1 MDLRQQFEH
10 YEETGSLNYESGLGA
25 YGAISVGINA
35 MADEADYD
43 NAIATFES
51 AITDLTDAEKSLNI
65 ITNIEE
71 YCDIAKNSVD
81 NGTATFETAVA
92 LSANI
97 EKELAKGNLDITYFI
112 GDEAPTFESASNQP
126 VTVINKLVDVFGKES
141 DSDEEA
147 TFESAMDKIKEK
159 ARVAG
164 NYAKEKAIKFKEWV
178 VKLAK
183 RAWEIIKD
191 AGAFVANLFRK
202 NSTIIDSLIAEAGT
216 LSDVVSKD
224 KKLTG
229 KDFLATFPYLKKH
242 TGKEYKALIA
252 SWEDSGNKLIEFGV
266 GVTGKITSSASV
278 SEISIPV
285 ANIYQFSTIPGF
297 EETDKDLRG
306 IILNYVGKK
315 VKILSAGENV
325 ASLAISEINSGTIS
339 ETANI
344 TPISV
349 KDAISVL
356 TTLKRASEKAEK
368 VVKNLPKAINAVKGT
383 VVKDSAAMKS
393 VTTISNAI
401 TTYAKSS
408 GEMNKATIK
417 EIYKHLKMYTKK
429 EENNEAK

>member
-1 MDLRQQFEH
+1 MDLRQQFEQ
-10 YEETGSLNYESGLGA
+10 YEETGSLSYESGLG
-25 YGAISVGINA
+25 YTMVGNPV
-35 MADEADYD
+35 DVVCNELSYD
-43 NAIATFES
+43 NAVATFES
-51 AITDLTDAEKSLNI
+51 ANDDLVQANAIMDIVIAVEKYAD
-65 ITNIEE
+65 T
-71 YCDIAKNSVD
+71 AKHSVD

-141 DSDEEA
+141 DSGEEA

-159 ARVAG
+159 ARAAG
-164 NYAKEKAIKFKEWV
+164 NYAKEKAVKFKEWV

-191 AGAFVANLFRK
+191 AGTFVANLFRK
-202 NSTIIDSLIAEAGT
+202 NSTIIDSLIAEANT
-216 LSDVVSKD
+216 LSDTLVKD

-242 TGKEYKALIA
+242 TGNEYKALIA

-266 GVTGKITSSASV
+266 GVTGKITSSASE
-278 SEISIPV
+278 SEISMPV

-408 GEMNKATIK
+408 GGMTTATIK
-417 EIYKHLKMYTKK
+417 AMSKHLKMYTKK
-429 EENNEAK
+429 EVTTEA

>member
-25 YGAISVGINA
+25 YGAISVGIDA

-191 AGAFVANLFRK
+191 AGTFVANLFRK
-202 NSTIIDSLIAEAGT
+202 NSTIIDSLIAEANT
-216 LSDVVSKD
+216 LSDTLVKD

-242 TGKEYKALIA
+242 TGNEYKALIA

-408 GEMNKATIK
+408 GGMTTATIK
-417 EIYKHLKMYTKK
+417 AMSKHLKMYTKK
-429 EENNEAK
+429 IATTEA

>member
-51 AITDLTDAEKSLNI
+51 AVADLTNAEKSLDMV
-65 ITNIEE
+65 TAIEGF
-71 YCDIAKNSVD
+71 CDIAKSAVD

-97 EKELAKGNLDITYFI
+97 EKELAKGNLDVAYFI
-112 GDEAPTFESASNQP
+112 DDEAPTFESASNQP

-141 DSDEEA
+141 DSGEEA

-159 ARVAG
+159 ARAAG
-164 NYAKEKAIKFKEWV
+164 NYAKEKAVKFKEWV

-191 AGAFVANLFRK
+191 ASAFVVNLFRK

-216 LSDVVSKD
+216 LSDVVNKD

-242 TGKEYKALIA
+242 TGNEYKALIA

-408 GEMNKATIK
+408 GGMTTATIK
-417 EIYKHLKMYTKK
+417 AMSKHLKMYTKK
-429 EENNEAK
+429 ETTTEA

>member
-1 MDLRQQFEH
+1 MDLRQQFEQ
-10 YEETGSLNYESGLGA
+10 YEETGSLSYESGLG
-25 YGAISVGINA
+25 YTMVGNPV
-35 MADEADYD
+35 DVVCNELSYD
-43 NAIATFES
+43 NAVATFES
-51 AITDLTDAEKSLNI
+51 ANDDLVQANAIMDIVIAVEKYAD
-65 ITNIEE
+65 T
-71 YCDIAKNSVD
+71 AKHSVD

-141 DSDEEA
+141 DSGEEA

-159 ARVAG
+159 ARAAG
-164 NYAKEKAIKFKEWV
+164 NYAKEKAVKFKEWV

-191 AGAFVANLFRK
+191 AGTFVANLFRK
-202 NSTIIDSLIAEAGT
+202 NSTIIDSLIAEANT
-216 LSDVVSKD
+216 LSDTLVKD

-242 TGKEYKALIA
+242 TGNEYKALIA

-266 GVTGKITSSASV
+266 GVTGKITSSASE
-278 SEISIPV
+278 SEISMPV

-408 GEMNKATIK
+408 GGMTTATIK
-417 EIYKHLKMYTKK
+417 AMSKHLKMYTKK
-429 EENNEAK
+429 ETTTEA